1 MGRKTGKKKR
11 GAEKNTV
18 PKRAPLR
25 DVAVFN
31 GTFVLQLPEGWRRR
45 QTEATCLSEIL
56 AVGVLRRLSWICAR
70 PIFVIQ
76 DCPRATSG

>member
-25 DVAVFN
+25 DVVVFN
-31 GTFVLQLPEGWRRR
+31 GTFVLQVPEGWRRR
-45 QTEATCLSEIL
+45 TEASCLSEIFGGGGAANLIMDL
-56 AVGVLRRLSWICAR
+56 APAYIRDTG
-70 PIFVIQ
+70 P
-76 DCPRATSG
+76 PSGD